1 MKPIVT
7 LKIGAL
13 DAPVSA
19 YEVVTDLND
28 TGRGFITAKIAGD
41 TTGSIVRL
49 DLGYNSTSY
58 RWFTGYVEREQEAD
72 NGFRRLFVREMTGIF
87 EKRWPLSLQ
96 HPTLRD
102 VASALTGASGI
113 SFILPDAEYVDTPI
127 PHFVHSGT
135 GWQLLNSLGK
145 TFSIADYIWQ
155 QMPDGS
161 VWLGR
166 WQDSR
171 FAGLPVEI
179 PTEYASSTGAGN
191 SVTLPLIP
199 SVRPGVMVNGQRI
212 TRVAIKDGDMTLTW
226 TPLDASGQPKTKP
239 AFQRQLE
246 QLNPEIAAG
255 LHLPKLA
262 RVENFTESAELGD
275 IADPFRPKYAV
286 GVQLLD
292 GDGEDSKG
300 TPRYPAVP
308 LPVTMG
314 GDESGFMQ
322 YPPPGTLVELAFQD
336 GRQDKPFIRQVLAA
350 NSSLPAIKPGEQL
363 QQQRAGVFQ
372 RVTVPG
378 DWHRETDQ
386 TIREVSATRTVEADK
401 ETRKVIDREITVQA
415 DDSKTVI
422 GTARTTAGAVTH
434 IARGDYTVGTG
445 ANLKTAAKAADEK
458 IAGTKTVNIGGALT
472 ERIAGVRQSV
482 SAALQLQAATTS
494 IGTADINILTLL
506 IDTLDLIDT
515 LAQRTAEHT
524 HSNTGTPS
532 NSGEIAQTS
541 TTATQLKGKYSPLI
555 G

>member
-28 TGRGFITAKIAGD
+28 TGRGFITAKIAD
-41 TTGSIVRL
+41 DATGAIVRL
-49 DLGYNSTSY
+49 DLGYNNTAY
-58 RWFTGYVEREQEAD
+58 RWFTGYVERDQPSD
-72 NGFRRLFVREMTGIF
+72 NGFRRLFVREMTGVF

-96 HPTLRD
+96 HPTLRQ
-102 VASALTGASGI
+102 VTQALSTASGI
-113 SFILPDAEYVDTPI
+113 EFILPAADYTDTPI

-135 GWQLLNSLGK
+135 GWQLLNTLGRA
-145 TFSIADYIWQ
+145 FGIDDYIWQ
-155 QMPDGS
+155 QLPDGS

-171 FAGLPVEI
+171 FAGLPVDI

-199 SVRPGVMVNGQRI
+199 SVRPGAMVNGQRI

-226 TPLDASGQPKTKP
+226 TPLNANGQPKVKP

-255 LHLPKLA
+255 LHLPKFA
-262 RVENFTESAELGD
+262 RVENYTEPTELGD

-292 GDGEDSKG
+292 ENGQDSKG
-300 TPRYPAVP
+300 TPSYPAVQ

-336 GRQDKPFIRQVLAA
+336 GRQDKPFIRQVFPSNA
-350 NSSLPAIKPGEQL
+350 SLPAIKPGEQL

-372 RVTVPG
+372 RVTAPG

-386 TIREVSATRTVEADK
+386 AIREVSASRTVEADK

-415 DDSKTVI
+415 DDSKTVL
-422 GTARTTAGAVTH
+422 GTSRTTAGAVTH
-434 IARGDYTVGTG
+434 IARGDYTVGTS
-445 ANLKTAAKAADEK
+445 ANLKTAARAADEK
-458 IAGTKTVNIGGALT
+458 IAQGKTVDIGGALT
-472 ERIAGVRQSV
+472 ERIAGVRQSI

-494 IGTADINILTLL
+494 IGDGVTNILTLL
-506 IDTLDLIDT
+506 TETLDLVDT

-524 HSNTGTPS
+524 HSNTGTPT
-532 NSGEIAQTS
+532 NAAEIGQAS
-541 TTATQLKGKYSPLI
+541 ATATALKGKYSPLI